1 MGQRQGFS
9 GWLVPVTQRLAS
21 DYGSMATLNE
31 FFRLC
36 ELAGPRNAILH
47 LMQLSVFEQLA
58 NSIKAQPIRLVTADG
73 IEFEVDNALFI
84 NTVKSSLY
92 SVWNWQNLADLLAF
106 TEAGA
111 PPAITAEHYTALLN
125 DLTASDP
132 APVPF
137 DNNP

>member
-1 MGQRQGFS
+1 M
-9 GWLVPVTQRLAS
+9 
-21 DYGSMATLNE
+21 
-31 FFRLC
+31 
-36 ELAGPRNAILH
+36 
-47 LMQLSVFEQLA
+47 
-58 NSIKAQPIRLVTADG
+58 TADG

-137 DNNP
+137 DNNPLGFSQCSAVIPLILATPGYGRSPQ